1 MTTLKVQKRDTEK
14 KAKALRREG
23 FVTGTL
29 FGRNIKETVLLQ
41 IDKKE
46 AERIHRECFRGSQLN
61 LELDGKKYDV
71 LLKEIDY
78 DGLKREI
85 FEMDFQALVKGEKV
99 HSVAE
104 IVLHNRDNAK
114 DGIVEQLLSEISYKA
129 TSENLIDK
137 IEVDCATLKLG
148 DVLKVSD
155 LPIAKN
161 KKVEIQT
168 NLDAPVVS
176 VVAPHNAPTADA
188 EASEEVATA
197 EVSLQS

>member
-29 FGRNIKETVLLQ
+29 FGKNIKETVLLQ

-46 AERIHRECFRGSQLN
+46 AERIHRECLKGSQLN
-61 LELDGKKYDV
+61 LELDGKTYDV

-85 FEMDFQALVKGEKV
+85 YEMDFQALVKGEKV

-104 IVLHNRDNAK
+104 IVLCNRDK
-114 DGIVEQLLSEISYKA
+114 VQEGIVEQLLSEVSYK
-129 TSENLIDK
+129 TTPENLVDK
-137 IEVDCATLKLG
+137 IEVDCASLKLG

-155 LPIAKN
+155 LAIAKN
-161 KKVEIQT
+161 KKVDIQT

-176 VVAPHNAPTADA
+176 VVAPHNAPADDA
-188 EASEEVATA
+188 EGVAETVSA

>member
-29 FGRNIKETVLLQ
+29 FGKNIKETVLLQ

-46 AERIHRECFRGSQLN
+46 AERIHRECLKGSQLN
-61 LELDGKKYDV
+61 LELDGKTYDV

-85 FEMDFQALVKGEKV
+85 YEMDFQALVKGEKV

-104 IVLHNRDNAK
+104 IVLCNRDK
-114 DGIVEQLLSEISYKA
+114 VQEGIVEQLLSEVSYK
-129 TSENLIDK
+129 TTPENLVDK
-137 IEVDCATLKLG
+137 IEVDCANLKLG
-148 DVLKVSD
+148 YVLKVSD
-155 LPIAKN
+155 LDIAKN
-161 KKVEIQT
+161 KKVDIQT

-176 VVAPHNAPTADA
+176 VVAPHNAPAADA
-188 EASEEVATA
+188 EAADETVTA

>member
-29 FGRNIKETVLLQ
+29 FGKNIKETVLLQ

-46 AERIHRECFRGSQLN
+46 AERIHRECLKGSQLN
-61 LELDGKKYDV
+61 LELDGKTYDV

-85 FEMDFQALVKGEKV
+85 YEMDFQALVKGEKV

-104 IVLHNRDNAK
+104 IVLCNRDK
-114 DGIVEQLLSEISYKA
+114 VQEGIVEQLLSEVSYK
-129 TSENLIDK
+129 TTPENLVDK
-137 IEVDCATLKLG
+137 IEVDCASLKLG

-155 LPIAKN
+155 LAIAKN
-161 KKVEIQT
+161 KKVDIQT

-176 VVAPHNAPTADA
+176 VVAPHNAPAADA
-188 EASEEVATA
+188 EGADETVSA

>member
-29 FGRNIKETVLLQ
+29 FGKNIKETVLLQ

-46 AERIHRECFRGSQLN
+46 AERIHRECLKGSQLN
-61 LELDGKKYDV
+61 LELDGKTYDV

-85 FEMDFQALVKGEKV
+85 YEMDFQALVKGEKV
-99 HSVAE
+99 HSVQE
-104 IVLHNRDNAK
+104 
-114 DGIVEQLLSEISYKA
+114 GIVEQLLSEVSYK
-129 TSENLIDK
+129 TTPENLVDK
-137 IEVDCATLKLG
+137 IEVDCANLKLG

-155 LPIAKN
+155 LAIAGN
-161 KKVEIQT
+161 KKVDIQT

-176 VVAPHNAPTADA
+176 VVAPHNAPAETEAAD
-188 EASEEVATA
+188 ETVTA

>member
-29 FGRNIKETVLLQ
+29 FGKNIKETVLLQ
-41 IDKKE
+41 IEKKE
-46 AERIHRECFRGSQLN
+46 AERIHRECFKGSQLN
-61 LELDGKKYDV
+61 LELDGKNYDV
-71 LLKEIDY
+71 LLKEVDY

-85 FEMDFQALVKGEKV
+85 YEMDFQALVKGEKV

-129 TSENLIDK
+129 TPENLVDK

-155 LPIAKN
+155 LDIAKN
-161 KKVEIQT
+161 KKVDIQT

-176 VVAPHNAPTADA
+176 VVAPHSVPAADDGAA
-188 EASEEVATA
+188 EETVSA

>member
-29 FGRNIKETVLLQ
+29 FGKNIKETVLLQ

-46 AERIHRECFRGSQLN
+46 AERIHRECLKGSQLN

-85 FEMDFQALVKGEKV
+85 YEMDFQALVKGEKV

-104 IVLHNRDNAK
+104 IVLCNRDK
-114 DGIVEQLLSEISYKA
+114 VQEGIVEQLLSEVSYK
-129 TSENLIDK
+129 TTPENLVDK
-137 IEVDCATLKLG
+137 IEVDCASLKLG

-155 LPIAKN
+155 LAIAKN
-161 KKVEIQT
+161 KKVDIQT

-176 VVAPHNAPTADA
+176 VVAPHNAPAAD
-188 EASEEVATA
+188 EATDETVTA

>member
-29 FGRNIKETVLLQ
+29 FGKNIKETVLLQ

-46 AERIHRECFRGSQLN
+46 AERIHRECLKGSQLN

-85 FEMDFQALVKGEKV
+85 YEMDFQALVKGEKV

-104 IVLHNRDNAK
+104 IVLCNRDK
-114 DGIVEQLLSEISYKA
+114 VQEGIVEQLLSEVSYK
-129 TSENLIDK
+129 TTPENLVDK
-137 IEVDCATLKLG
+137 IEVDCASLKLG

-155 LPIAKN
+155 LAIAKN
-161 KKVEIQT
+161 KKVDIQT

-176 VVAPHNAPTADA
+176 VVAPHNAPAADA
-188 EASEEVATA
+188 EAADETVTA

>member
-29 FGRNIKETVLLQ
+29 FGKNIKETVLLQ

-46 AERIHRECFRGSQLN
+46 AERIHRECLKGSQLN
-61 LELDGKKYDV
+61 LELDGKTYDV

-85 FEMDFQALVKGEKV
+85 YEMDFQALVKGEKV

-104 IVLHNRDNAK
+104 IVLCNRDK
-114 DGIVEQLLSEISYKA
+114 VQEGIVEQLLSEVSYK
-129 TSENLIDK
+129 TTPENLVDK
-137 IEVDCATLKLG
+137 IEVDCASLKLG

-155 LPIAKN
+155 LAIAKN
-161 KKVEIQT
+161 KKVDIQT
-168 NLDAPVVS
+168 NPDAPVVS
-176 VVAPHNAPTADA
+176 VVAPHNAPAADA
-188 EASEEVATA
+188 EAADETVTA

>member
-29 FGRNIKETVLLQ
+29 FGKNIKETVLLQ

-46 AERIHRECFRGSQLN
+46 AERIHRECLKGSQLN

-85 FEMDFQALVKGEKV
+85 YEMDFQALVKGEKV

-104 IVLHNRDNAK
+104 IVLCNRDK
-114 DGIVEQLLSEISYKA
+114 VQEGIVEQLLSEVSYK
-129 TSENLIDK
+129 TTPENLVDK
-137 IEVDCATLKLG
+137 IEVDCASLKLG

-155 LPIAKN
+155 LAIAKN
-161 KKVEIQT
+161 KKVDIQT

-176 VVAPHNAPTADA
+176 VVAPHNALA
-188 EASEEVATA
+188 ETEVADETVAA

>member
-29 FGRNIKETVLLQ
+29 FGKNIKETVLLQ
-41 IDKKE
+41 IEKKE
-46 AERIHRECFRGSQLN
+46 AERIHRECFKGSQLN

-71 LLKEIDY
+71 LLKEVDY

-85 FEMDFQALVKGEKV
+85 YEMDFQAIVKGEKV

-104 IVLHNRDNAK
+104 VVLHNRDGAK

-129 TSENLIDK
+129 TPENLVDK

-155 LPIAKN
+155 LDIAKN
-161 KKVEIQT
+161 KKVDIQT

-176 VVAPHNAPTADA
+176 VVAPHSAPAADDGAA
-188 EASEEVATA
+188 EETVSA

>member
-29 FGRNIKETVLLQ
+29 FGKNIKETVLLQ

-46 AERIHRECFRGSQLN
+46 AERIHRECLKGSQLN
-61 LELDGKKYDV
+61 LELDGKTYDV

-85 FEMDFQALVKGEKV
+85 YEMDFQALVKGEKV

-104 IVLHNRDNAK
+104 IVLCNRDK
-114 DGIVEQLLSEISYKA
+114 VQEGIVEQLLSEVSYK
-129 TSENLIDK
+129 TTPENLVDK
-137 IEVDCATLKLG
+137 IEVDCASLKLG

-155 LPIAKN
+155 LAIAKN
-161 KKVEIQT
+161 KKVDIQT

-176 VVAPHNAPTADA
+176 VVAPHNAPAAD
-188 EASEEVATA
+188 EATDETVTA

>member
-29 FGRNIKETVLLQ
+29 FGKNIKETVLLQ
-41 IDKKE
+41 IEKKE
-46 AERIHRECFRGSQLN
+46 AERIHRECFKGSQLN

-71 LLKEIDY
+71 LLKEVDY

-85 FEMDFQALVKGEKV
+85 YEMDFQALVKGEKV

-104 IVLHNRDNAK
+104 VVLHNRDNAK

-129 TSENLIDK
+129 TPENLVDK

-155 LPIAKN
+155 LDIAKN
-161 KKVEIQT
+161 KKVDIQT

-176 VVAPHNAPTADA
+176 VVAPHSAPTADDGAA
-188 EASEEVATA
+188 EETVSA

>member
-104 IVLHNRDNAK
+104 IVLCNRDK
-114 DGIVEQLLSEISYKA
+114 VQEGIVEQLLSEISYKA
-129 TSENLIDK
+129 TPENLVDK
-137 IEVDCATLKLG
+137 SEVDCATLKLG

-155 LPIAKN
+155 LDIAKN
-161 KKVEIQT
+161 KKVDIQT

-176 VVAPHNAPTADA
+176 VVAPHNAPAADA
-188 EASEEVATA
+188 EAADETVTA

>member
-29 FGRNIKETVLLQ
+29 FGKNIKETVLLQ
-41 IDKKE
+41 IEKKE
-46 AERIHRECFRGSQLN
+46 AERIHRECFKGSQLN

-71 LLKEIDY
+71 LLKEVDY

-85 FEMDFQALVKGEKV
+85 YEMDFQALVKGEKV

-104 IVLHNRDNAK
+104 VVLHNRDNAK

-129 TSENLIDK
+129 TPENLVDK
-137 IEVDCATLKLG
+137 VEVDCATLKLG

-155 LPIAKN
+155 LDIAKN
-161 KKVEIQT
+161 KKVDIQT

-176 VVAPHNAPTADA
+176 VVAPHSVPVADDGA
-188 EASEEVATA
+188 AGETVSA

>member
-129 TSENLIDK
+129 TSENLVDK

-197 EVSLQS
+197 

>member
-29 FGRNIKETVLLQ
+29 FGKNIKETVLLQ

-46 AERIHRECFRGSQLN
+46 AERIHRECLKGSQLN
-61 LELDGKKYDV
+61 LELDGKTYDV

-85 FEMDFQALVKGEKV
+85 YEMDFQALVKGEKV

-104 IVLHNRDNAK
+104 IVLCNRDK
-114 DGIVEQLLSEISYKA
+114 VQEGIVEQLLSEVSYK
-129 TSENLIDK
+129 TTPENLVDK
-137 IEVDCATLKLG
+137 IEVDCASLKLG

-155 LPIAKN
+155 LAIAKN
-161 KKVEIQT
+161 KKVDIQT

-176 VVAPHNAPTADA
+176 VVAPHNAPADDA
-188 EASEEVATA
+188 EGAAETVSA